1 MRTKSWYIMTTLAIL
16 VACYAVVQYMVIGV
30 WNAGFVGLKLE
41 EAVLSSLW
49 DVVLYV
55 HIIGSVAALVLGPF
69 NFLTSIRSRHPQ
81 RHRAMGRIYVAG
93 VSLGGLSGIYLA
105 FEATGGIISTV
116 GFLGLALGWLYT
128 AVRAVQTIRTGHAAE
143 HRRWMIRNYALTLAA
158 VTLRIWLGLFV
169 FAFGEEHFT
178 TSYTVISWL
187 CWVPNVVVGELLLKR
202 RWREVDL
209 SKGASV

>member
-16 VACYAVVQYMVIGV
+16 VACYAVVQYLVIGV
-30 WNAGFVGLKLE
+30 WNAGFVALKLE
-41 EAVLSSLW
+41 EAVLSSFW

-69 NFLTSIRSRHPQ
+69 NFLTSIRSRHPK

-116 GFLGLALGWLYT
+116 GFLGLALGWIYT
-128 AVRAVQTIRTGHAAE
+128 AVRAVQTIRTGRVAE

-158 VTLRIWLGLFV
+158 VTLRLWLGLFV
-169 FAFGEEHFT
+169 VAFGEEHFT

-187 CWVPNVVVGELLLKR
+187 CWVPNVAVAELMLR
-202 RWREVDL
+202 R
-209 SKGASV
+209 K